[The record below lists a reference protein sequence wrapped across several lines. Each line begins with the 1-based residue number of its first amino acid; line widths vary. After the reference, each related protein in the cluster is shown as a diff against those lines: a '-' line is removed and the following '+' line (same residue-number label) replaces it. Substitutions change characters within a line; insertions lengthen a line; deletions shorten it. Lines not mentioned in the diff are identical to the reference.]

1 MDNNKLE
8 RLKEIL
14 SIPSHYGREE
24 KVREYISKWAE
35 ARNIPF
41 YVDTIGNI
49 YLTKGKSEN
58 YPCMVA
64 HMDTVHKIDSFG
76 IDIVEETYVK
86 TSSDSSTVCNGKQV
100 LRGYV
105 KGTEHTRK
113 NRTGCGGDDKAGIF
127 LALEVMD
134 KFDIMKCAFFISE
147 EIGCIGS
154 SQADPKFFENVA
166 YAIQHDSPENDTISW
181 YCSGYLLFDE
191 NWAKPGV
198 VTNEETGEQMF
209 DGKIG
214 DLLYKYGVRVFARHP
229 YTDVSQLTKKFD
241 FQCIN
246 LPAAYYHYHS
256 ANECVLIEGIETA
269 FELSVAMVERL
280 GNEKQHHKEQAS
292 TYDNGWTGG
301 NNRTGSGYNW
311 TSGRILSAFE
321 IRKRV
326 KSFFK
331 EKYDISDDDF
341 TFLYDGLQ
349 YYLNNFEGDST
360 IADSIEEYRESLFF
374 N

>member
-1 MDNNKLE
+1 
-8 RLKEIL
+8 
-14 SIPSHYGREE
+14 
-24 KVREYISKWAE
+24 
-35 ARNIPF
+35 
-41 YVDTIGNI
+41 
-49 YLTKGKSEN
+49 
-58 YPCMVA
+58 
-64 HMDTVHKIDSFG
+64 
-76 IDIVEETYVK
+76 
-86 TSSDSSTVCNGKQV
+86 
-100 LRGYV
+100 
-105 KGTEHTRK
+105 
-113 NRTGCGGDDKAGIF
+113 
-127 LALEVMD
+127 MD
-134 KFDIMKCAFFISE
+134 KFDIMKCAFFVSE

-154 SQADPKFFENVA
+154 SQSDPKFFENVA

-181 YCSGYLLFDE
+181 YCSGYLLFNE

-198 VTNEETGEQMF
+198 VTNEETGEQRF
-209 DGKIG
+209 AGKIG
-214 DLLYKYGVRVFARHP
+214 DLLYKYGVRVFAHHP

-269 FELSVAMVERL
+269 FELSVAMIERL
-280 GNEKQHHKEQAS
+280 GNEKQYYKEQTS
-292 TYDNGWTGG
+292 TY
-301 NNRTGSGYNW
+301 GSGYNW
-311 TSGRILSAFE
+311 NSHRVLSAVE

-326 KSFFK
+326 KAFFK

-360 IADSIEEYRESLFF
+360 IADSIDEYRDSLFF